1 MQSFTHITQDDSHS
15 SPPYIRIDKV
25 NKFYQGQAQTIH
37 ALKDISLE
45 VPTGKILGII
55 GKSGAGKS
63 SLLRIINGLESINDG
78 HVYIDDN
85 NVASLNQAQLRQL
98 RQLRQGIG
106 MIFQH
111 FNLLS
116 SKTVQD
122 NVALPLKV
130 AKVSQADINK
140 RVAQVL
146 EMVGLSDKALMYPS
160 QLSGGQK
167 QRVGIARALV
177 NEPKILL
184 CDEATS
190 ALDPES
196 TQLIL
201 QLLKQINK
209 KLGIT
214 IVLITHEMQVIRDIC
229 DQVIVINQGQI
240 VETGPVWKVFAS
252 PMHTMTQEL
261 LGYNQSS
268 IDLGEDKLT
277 DKHNATH
284 TLLNLRYVAPVKSAP
299 DLKAIFA
306 QFEAPV
312 SLYQSQVDTIQG
324 YLVGNIVVGV
334 ATTGLDVA
342 QLTQRLGHQ
351 ILHVELI
358 GYA

>member
-1 MQSFTHITQDDSHS
+1 MKSFNHITQDSSHS

-25 NKFYQGQAQTIH
+25 NKFYQGQAQAIH

-63 SLLRIINGLESINDG
+63 SLLRIINGLESISDG

-85 NVASLNQAQLRQL
+85 NVAALNQTQL

-130 AKVSQADINK
+130 AKVSQADIKK

-177 NEPKILL
+177 NEPKMLL

-261 LGYNQSS
+261 LGYNQPS

-284 TLLNLRYVAPVKSAP
+284 TLLNLRYVTPRKSAP

-351 ILHVELI
+351 ILHVEVI

>member
-1 MQSFTHITQDDSHS
+1 MQSFTHITQDRSHL

-25 NKFYQGQAQTIH
+25 NKFYQGQAQAIH

-63 SLLRIINGLESINDG
+63 SLLRIINGLESISDG
-78 HVYIDDN
+78 HVYIDDK
-85 NVASLNQAQLRQL
+85 NVSALSQA
-98 RQLRQGIG
+98 QLRQGIG

-177 NEPKILL
+177 NEPKMLL

-261 LGYNQSS
+261 LGYNQPT
-268 IDLGEDKLT
+268 IDWGEDKLT

-284 TLLNLRYVAPVKSAP
+284 TAAPP
-299 DLKAIFA
+299 FL
-306 QFEAPV
+306 P
-312 SLYQSQVDTIQG
+312 
-324 YLVGNIVVGV
+324 
-334 ATTGLDVA
+334 
-342 QLTQRLGHQ
+342 
-351 ILHVELI
+351 ELPK
-358 GYA
+358 

>member
-1 MQSFTHITQDDSHS
+1 MQSFTHITQDSSHS
-15 SPPYIRIDKV
+15 SPSYIRIDKV

-63 SLLRIINGLESINDG
+63 SLLRIINGLESISDG

-85 NVASLNQAQLRQL
+85 NVASLNQTQL

-334 ATTGLDVA
+334 ATTGLDVD

-351 ILHVELI
+351 ILHVKVI

>member
-1 MQSFTHITQDDSHS
+1 MQSFTHITQDSSHS
-15 SPPYIRIDKV
+15 SSPYIRIDKV
-25 NKFYQGQAQTIH
+25 NKFYQGQAQAIH

-63 SLLRIINGLESINDG
+63 SLLRIINGLESISDG

-85 NVASLNQAQLRQL
+85 NVAALNQTQL

-130 AKVSQADINK
+130 AKVSQADIKK
-140 RVAQVL
+140 RVAKVL

-177 NEPKILL
+177 NEPKMLL

-261 LGYNQSS
+261 LGYNQLS

-284 TLLNLRYVAPVKSAP
+284 TLLNLRYVTPRKSAP

-334 ATTGLDVA
+334 ATTGLDVD

-351 ILHVELI
+351 ILHVEVI

>member
-15 SPPYIRIDKV
+15 LPPYIRIDKV
-25 NKFYQGQAQTIH
+25 NKFYQGQAQAIH

-85 NVASLNQAQLRQL
+85 NVAALSQAQL

-130 AKVSQADINK
+130 AKVSKADINK

-342 QLTQRLGHQ
+342 QLAHRLGHQ
-351 ILHVELI
+351 VLHVEVI

>member
-1 MQSFTHITQDDSHS
+1 
-15 SPPYIRIDKV
+15 
-25 NKFYQGQAQTIH
+25 
-37 ALKDISLE
+37 
-45 VPTGKILGII
+45 
-55 GKSGAGKS
+55 
-63 SLLRIINGLESINDG
+63 
-78 HVYIDDN
+78 
-85 NVASLNQAQLRQL
+85 
-98 RQLRQGIG
+98 
-106 MIFQH
+106 
-111 FNLLS
+111 
-116 SKTVQD
+116 
-122 NVALPLKV
+122 
-130 AKVSQADINK
+130 
-140 RVAQVL
+140 
-146 EMVGLSDKALMYPS
+146 MVGLSDKALMYPS

-177 NEPKILL
+177 NEPKMLL

-342 QLTQRLGHQ
+342 QLAHRLGNQ

>member
-63 SLLRIINGLESINDG
+63 SLLRIINGLESISDG

-85 NVASLNQAQLRQL
+85 NVASLNQAQL

-177 NEPKILL
+177 NEPKMLL

-214 IVLITHEMQVIRDIC
+214 IVLITHEMQVIRAVSYTHLTLPTI
-229 DQVIVINQGQI
+229 
-240 VETGPVWKVFAS
+240 
-252 PMHTMTQEL
+252 L
-261 LGYNQSS
+261 L
-268 IDLGEDKLT
+268 
-277 DKHNATH
+277 
-284 TLLNLRYVAPVKSAP
+284 V
-299 DLKAIFA
+299 
-306 QFEAPV
+306 
-312 SLYQSQVDTIQG
+312 
-324 YLVGNIVVGV
+324 
-334 ATTGLDVA
+334 
-342 QLTQRLGHQ
+342 
-351 ILHVELI
+351 
-358 GYA
+358 

>member
-1 MQSFTHITQDDSHS
+1 MQSFTHITQDNSHS
-15 SPPYIRIDKV
+15 SSPYIRIDKV
-25 NKFYQGQAQTIH
+25 NKFYQGQAQAIH

-63 SLLRIINGLESINDG
+63 SLLRIINGLESISDG

-85 NVASLNQAQLRQL
+85 NVAALSQA
-98 RQLRQGIG
+98 QLRQGIG

-130 AKVSQADINK
+130 AKVSQADIKK

-177 NEPKILL
+177 NEPKMLL

-214 IVLITHEMQVIRDIC
+214 IVLITHEIQVIRDIC

-284 TLLNLRYVAPVKSAP
+284 TAAPLFLLELPKWVCAK
-299 DLKAIFA
+299 
-306 QFEAPV
+306 
-312 SLYQSQVDTIQG
+312 
-324 YLVGNIVVGV
+324 
-334 ATTGLDVA
+334 
-342 QLTQRLGHQ
+342 LTQGS
-351 ILHVELI
+351 
-358 GYA
+358 

>member
-15 SPPYIRIDKV
+15 LPPYIRIDKV
-25 NKFYQGQAQTIH
+25 NKFYQGQAQAIH

-63 SLLRIINGLESINDG
+63 SLLRIINGLESISDG
-78 HVYIDDN
+78 QVYIDDN
-85 NVASLNQAQLRQL
+85 NVATLNQAQL

-130 AKVSQADINK
+130 AKVSKADINK

-177 NEPKILL
+177 NEPKMLL

-342 QLTQRLGHQ
+342 QLAHRLGNQ

>member
-1 MQSFTHITQDDSHS
+1 MQPLTYNAQNDCLSDVPTH
-15 SPPYIRIDKV
+15 IRIDKV
-25 NKFYQGQAQTIH
+25 NKFYQGQEQAIH

-78 HVYIDDN
+78 HIYIDDK
-85 NVASLNQAQLRQL
+85 NVASLNQAQLREL
-98 RQLRQGIG
+98 RQDIG

-116 SKTVQD
+116 SKTVKD

-130 AKVSQADINK
+130 AGVSKTDIDK

-146 EMVGLSDKALMYPS
+146 DMVGLSDKAMMYPS

-167 QRVGIARALV
+167 QRVGIARALI
-177 NEPKILL
+177 NNPKILL

-196 TQLIL
+196 TTLIL

-261 LGYNQSS
+261 LGYNQSA
-268 IDLGEDKLT
+268 IDWGDNSPLI

-284 TLLNLRYVAPVKSAP
+284 TLLNLKYVAPRKSAP
-299 DLKAIFA
+299 DLKAIFGE
-306 QFEAPV
+306 FESPV
-312 SLYQSQVDTIQG
+312 SLYQSQVDSIQG

-334 ATTGLDVA
+334 ATTELDIT
-342 QLTQRLGHQ
+342 QLTQRLGNQ
-351 ILHVELI
+351 ISHVEVL

>member
-1 MQSFTHITQDDSHS
+1 MQSFTHITQDDSHL

-25 NKFYQGQAQTIH
+25 NKFYQGQAQAIH

-63 SLLRIINGLESINDG
+63 SLLRIINGLEPISDG

-85 NVASLNQAQLRQL
+85 NVASLNQAQL

-284 TLLNLRYVAPVKSAP
+284 TLLNLRYVTPRKSAP

>member
-1 MQSFTHITQDDSHS
+1 MQSFTHITQDSSHS

-25 NKFYQGQAQTIH
+25 NKFYQGQAQAIH

-63 SLLRIINGLESINDG
+63 SLLRIINGLESISDG
-78 HVYIDDN
+78 QVYIDDN
-85 NVASLNQAQLRQL
+85 NVAALSQAQL

-177 NEPKILL
+177 NEPKMLL

-284 TLLNLRYVAPVKSAP
+284 TLLNLRYVTPRKSAP

-334 ATTGLDVA
+334 ATTGLDVD

-351 ILHVELI
+351 ILHVEVI

>member
-15 SPPYIRIDKV
+15 LPPYIRIDKV
-25 NKFYQGQAQTIH
+25 NKFYQGQAQAIH

-63 SLLRIINGLESINDG
+63 SLLRIINGLESISDG
-78 HVYIDDN
+78 QVYIDDN
-85 NVASLNQAQLRQL
+85 NVAALSQAQL

-130 AKVSQADINK
+130 AKVSQADIKK
-140 RVAQVL
+140 RVAKVL

-177 NEPKILL
+177 NEPKMLL

-284 TLLNLRYVAPVKSAP
+284 TLLNLRYVTPRKSAP

-342 QLTQRLGHQ
+342 QLAHRLGHQ
-351 ILHVELI
+351 ILHVEVI

>member
-1 MQSFTHITQDDSHS
+1 MQSFTHITQDNSHS

-63 SLLRIINGLESINDG
+63 SLLRIINGLESISDG

-85 NVASLNQAQLRQL
+85 NVAALSQA
-98 RQLRQGIG
+98 QLRQGIG

-130 AKVSQADINK
+130 AKVSQADIKK

-177 NEPKILL
+177 NEPKMLL

-214 IVLITHEMQVIRDIC
+214 IVLITHEIQVIRDIC

-284 TLLNLRYVAPVKSAP
+284 TAAPLFLL
-299 DLKAIFA
+299 
-306 QFEAPV
+306 
-312 SLYQSQVDTIQG
+312 
-324 YLVGNIVVGV
+324 
-334 ATTGLDVA
+334 
-342 QLTQRLGHQ
+342 
-351 ILHVELI
+351 ELPK
-358 GYA
+358 

>member
-1 MQSFTHITQDDSHS
+1 M
-15 SPPYIRIDKV
+15 
-25 NKFYQGQAQTIH
+25 
-37 ALKDISLE
+37 
-45 VPTGKILGII
+45 
-55 GKSGAGKS
+55 
-63 SLLRIINGLESINDG
+63 
-78 HVYIDDN
+78 
-85 NVASLNQAQLRQL
+85 
-98 RQLRQGIG
+98 
-106 MIFQH
+106 
-111 FNLLS
+111 
-116 SKTVQD
+116 
-122 NVALPLKV
+122 PLKV

-284 TLLNLRYVAPVKSAP
+284 TLLNLRYVTPRKSAP

-342 QLTQRLGHQ
+342 QLAHRLGNQ

>member
-1 MQSFTHITQDDSHS
+1 MQSFTHITQDSSHS
-15 SPPYIRIDKV
+15 SSPYIRIDKV

-63 SLLRIINGLESINDG
+63 SLLRIINGLESISDG

-85 NVASLNQAQLRQL
+85 NVAALSQA
-98 RQLRQGIG
+98 QLRQGIG

-130 AKVSQADINK
+130 AKVSQADIKK
-140 RVAQVL
+140 RVAKVL

-177 NEPKILL
+177 NEPKMLL

-284 TLLNLRYVAPVKSAP
+284 TLLNLRYVTPRKSAP

-334 ATTGLDVA
+334 ATTGLDVD

-351 ILHVELI
+351 ILHVEVI

>member
-1 MQSFTHITQDDSHS
+1 MQSFTHITQDSSHS

-25 NKFYQGQAQTIH
+25 NKFYQGQAQAIH

-63 SLLRIINGLESINDG
+63 SLLRIINGLESISDG
-78 HVYIDDN
+78 QVYIDDN
-85 NVASLNQAQLRQL
+85 NVAALSQAQL

-284 TLLNLRYVAPVKSAP
+284 TLLNLRYVTPRKSAP

-342 QLTQRLGHQ
+342 QLAHRLGHQ
-351 ILHVELI
+351 ILHVEVI

>member
-1 MQSFTHITQDDSHS
+1 MQSFTHITQDSSHS

-25 NKFYQGQAQTIH
+25 NKFYQGRAQAIH

-63 SLLRIINGLESINDG
+63 SLLRIINGLESISDG
-78 HVYIDDN
+78 HVYIDYN
-85 NVASLNQAQLRQL
+85 NVAALNQA
-98 RQLRQGIG
+98 QLRQGIG

-130 AKVSQADINK
+130 AKVSQVDINK

-146 EMVGLSDKALMYPS
+146 EMVGLSDKTLMYPS

-284 TLLNLRYVAPVKSAP
+284 TAAPP
-299 DLKAIFA
+299 FL
-306 QFEAPV
+306 P
-312 SLYQSQVDTIQG
+312 
-324 YLVGNIVVGV
+324 
-334 ATTGLDVA
+334 
-342 QLTQRLGHQ
+342 
-351 ILHVELI
+351 ELPK
-358 GYA
+358 